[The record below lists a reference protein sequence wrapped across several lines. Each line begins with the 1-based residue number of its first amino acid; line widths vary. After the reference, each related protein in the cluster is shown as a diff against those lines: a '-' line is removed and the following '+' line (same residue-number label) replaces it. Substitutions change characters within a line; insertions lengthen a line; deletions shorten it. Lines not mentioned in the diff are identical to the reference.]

1 MARDLRLLNKA
12 ALQELCNK
20 YGIEDKVE
28 VSEGSKVAT
37 NKDYIKA
44 IIAYEELNPAPKEV
58 TDEDRYE
65 FNNALVPCIITD
77 HDNLVNIEDD
87 DETRQYQFSYN
98 TGRGVKSC
106 FISLSG
112 REQYVPRVALYAL
125 ANIPNPTFTQ
135 DSKNK
140 PKTHLKKK
148 RFSITET
155 SGWTPEQFEAQRA
168 TQLARLKD
176 QDD

>member
-98 TGRGVKSC
+98 TG
-106 FISLSG
+106 
-112 REQYVPRVALYAL
+112 
-125 ANIPNPTFTQ
+125 
-135 DSKNK
+135 
-140 PKTHLKKK
+140 
-148 RFSITET
+148 
-155 SGWTPEQFEAQRA
+155 
-168 TQLARLKD
+168 
-176 QDD
+176 